1 LAVALQFHP
10 SLALEHFHQV
20 GLRLGGRWRGGSCR
34 RRRIAAMMSR
44 KLMACTIDPMPPRA
58 QGAVMS
64 ALVRFAFA
72 AALLGPFGA
81 PASVAWAQVQPHRAE
96 YALRLGAAA
105 NAPRIGTAVNDLSRD
120 CAGWHLKRD
129 IKTEIAL
136 TTSWNMSLA
145 SKLDAEEQRNG
156 FHFST
161 VQIQNG
167 SQREFQGKVQRKA
180 GETRAEI
187 VFAGSPPNQFVLP
200 SPTLMPVAAID
211 HLIQRLQ
218 ANAASFPALMFD
230 GEVIGDAFL
239 IDVTEQDRAALRAAR
254 PADRPV
260 AMPAAKSWPVFMTF
274 TRGRQQDQQ
283 PLFTVS
289 ALIFDNGVLDRLT
302 VETGLLSVTADLQ
315 AVEMRP
321 APVCPRS

>member
-1 LAVALQFHP
+1 
-10 SLALEHFHQV
+10 
-20 GLRLGGRWRGGSCR
+20 
-34 RRRIAAMMSR
+34 
-44 KLMACTIDPMPPRA
+44 MARTIDPMPPGA
-58 QGAVMS
+58 QGASMS
-64 ALVRFAFA
+64 PLVRFVLA
-72 AALLGPFGA
+72 ASLLSPFSALSQA
-81 PASVAWAQVQPHRAE
+81 AWAQVQPHRAE

-105 NAPRIGTAVNDLSRD
+105 NAPRIGTAVHDLSQD

-129 IKTEIAL
+129 IKIEVAL
-136 TTSWNMSLA
+136 TTSWKMSLA
-145 SKLDAEEQRNG
+145 SKMEGDEQRNG
-156 FHFST
+156 NGFRYST

-180 GETRAEI
+180 GEMRAEI

-200 SPTLMPVAAID
+200 PPTLMPVAAID
-211 HLIQRLQ
+211 HLIARLQ
-218 ANAASFPALMFD
+218 ANAAPFPALMFD

-254 PADRPV
+254 PADGPV

-274 TRGRQQDQQ
+274 TRGRQQDQR

-289 ALIFDNGVLDRLT
+289 ALVFDNGVLDRLT

-315 AVEMRP
+315 ALEMRP

>member
-1 LAVALQFHP
+1 
-10 SLALEHFHQV
+10 
-20 GLRLGGRWRGGSCR
+20 
-34 RRRIAAMMSR
+34 
-44 KLMACTIDPMPPRA
+44 MARTIDPMPPGA
-58 QGAVMS
+58 QGAAMS
-64 ALVRFAFA
+64 PLVRFVLA
-72 AALLGPFGA
+72 ASLLSPFSALSQA
-81 PASVAWAQVQPHRAE
+81 AWAQVQPHRAE

-105 NAPRIGTAVNDLSRD
+105 NAPRIGTAVHDLSQD

-129 IKTEIAL
+129 IKIEVAL
-136 TTSWNMSLA
+136 TTSWKMSLA
-145 SKLDAEEQRNG
+145 SKMEGDEQRNG
-156 FHFST
+156 NGFRYST

-211 HLIQRLQ
+211 HLIARLQ

-254 PADRPV
+254 PADGPV
-260 AMPAAKSWPVFMTF
+260 AMPAGKSWPVFMTF
-274 TRGRQQDQQ
+274 TRGRQQDQR

-289 ALIFDNGVLDRLT
+289 ALVFDNGVLDRLT

-315 AVEMRP
+315 ALEMRT

>member
-1 LAVALQFHP
+1 
-10 SLALEHFHQV
+10 
-20 GLRLGGRWRGGSCR
+20 
-34 RRRIAAMMSR
+34 MSR
-44 KLMACTIDPMPPRA
+44 TIDPMPPRA
-58 QGAVMS
+58 QGAAMS
-64 ALVRFAFA
+64 PLVRFVLA
-72 AALLGPFGA
+72 AALLGPPSA
-81 PASVAWAQVQPHRAE
+81 LSPAAWAQVQPHRAE

-105 NAPRIGTAVNDLSRD
+105 NAPRIGMASHDLSQD

-129 IKTEIAL
+129 IKIEVAL
-136 TTSWNMSLA
+136 TTSWKMSLA
-145 SKLDAEEQRNG
+145 SKMEGDEQRNG
-156 FHFST
+156 SGFRYST

-180 GETRAEI
+180 GEMRAEI

-200 SPTLMPVAAID
+200 PPTLMPVAAID
-211 HLIQRLQ
+211 HLIARLQ

-260 AMPAAKSWPVFMTF
+260 AMPAGKSWPVFMTF
-274 TRGRQQDQQ
+274 TRGRQQDQR

-289 ALIFDNGVLDRLT
+289 ALVFDNGVLDRLT

-315 AVEMRP
+315 ALEMRT

>member
-1 LAVALQFHP
+1 
-10 SLALEHFHQV
+10 
-20 GLRLGGRWRGGSCR
+20 
-34 RRRIAAMMSR
+34 
-44 KLMACTIDPMPPRA
+44 MARTIDPMPPRA
-58 QGAVMS
+58 QGAAMS
-64 ALVRFAFA
+64 PLVRFVLA
-72 AALLGPFGA
+72 AALLGPPSA
-81 PASVAWAQVQPHRAE
+81 LSQAAWAQVQPHRAE

-105 NAPRIGTAVNDLSRD
+105 NAPRIGTAVHDLSQD

-129 IKTEIAL
+129 IKIEVAL
-136 TTSWNMSLA
+136 TTSWKMNLA
-145 SKLDAEEQRNG
+145 SKMEGDEQRNG
-156 FHFST
+156 NGFRYST

-180 GETRAEI
+180 GEMRAEI

-200 SPTLMPVAAID
+200 PPTLMPVAAID
-211 HLIQRLQ
+211 HLIARLQ

-254 PADRPV
+254 PADGPV

-274 TRGRQQDQQ
+274 TRGRQQDQR

-289 ALIFDNGVLDRLT
+289 ALVFDNGVLDRLT

-315 AVEMRP
+315 ALEMRP